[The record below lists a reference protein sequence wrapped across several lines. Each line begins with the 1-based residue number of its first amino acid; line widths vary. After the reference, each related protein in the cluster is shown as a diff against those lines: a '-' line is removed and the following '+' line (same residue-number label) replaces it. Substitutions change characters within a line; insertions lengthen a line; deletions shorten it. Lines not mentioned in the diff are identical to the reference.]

1 MKRFFKEGEGVTSII
16 CVAWSLYQ
24 IYSSAF
30 AVLNPYLRYSIHLCF
45 AMVLVWLVYP
55 ITTKSKVVTKII
67 KIGLPLLS
75 VCVFGYVG
83 LNYQE
88 ISERIPRVTPLS
100 YTEIVFAVIAII
112 LLIEATRR
120 SIGIPLAAVCAFFL
134 LYAYCGKYI
143 PGSLGHGGYSVESIL
158 DYVYFSSEGVW
169 GLSLRISA
177 TYLFLFILYAEVIK
191 ECGVGDFFMGLA
203 KAVAGGMRGG
213 PAQIGVLGSCLF
225 GMISGSAVANVMAV
239 GAFTIPL
246 MKKIGYE
253 PAFAGAVEAYAST
266 GGQLMPPIMAA
277 TAFVMAEFMGVSYWT
292 VCIMAFIPALLYYF
306 CGGVQ
311 IFFEAHKRNLK
322 SIPKEERP
330 RLVDVLKKGSHQTIP
345 IIALLAG
352 LAMGFS
358 EERTVLWSML
368 IAVVVSFFRKETR
381 MTPARIIHALDQAAR
396 SAVMIAV
403 SCAAVGIVLAIFVLG
418 GLGVALTQMI
428 FKLGAG
434 IPILTAL
441 LIAAVCFVLGMGM
454 PTLPAYV
461 ITAAL
466 GVPVLTTV
474 GFKLEASPSLR
485 PLLFGAFDDHPPC
498 GHVGVRGCRNRKGG
512 PVDHRMEG
520 GAARHRRNS
529 RADLH
534 TLLPRSAHER
544 QPAPDTG
551 FGAGNGF
558 CLHSAGCRAGRL
570 FSRTDRLLGTAPPA
584 RRICLLPGRRAYGG
598 EGAGPVHRGFA
609 AQAAHLG
616 SGFQKERRRGSGS
629 LICQEMR
636 ISAAMG

>member
-1 MKRFFKEGEGVTSII
+1 MKRFFKEGEGITSVI
-16 CVAWSLYQ
+16 CVAWSIYQ

-30 AVLNPYLRYSIHLCF
+30 GMLNPYLRYSIHLCF
-45 AMVLVWLVYP
+45 AMVLVWLLYP
-55 ITTKSKVVTKII
+55 ITTKSKAVTKII

-100 YTEIVFAVIAII
+100 YTEIVLAVIAII

-134 LYAYCGKYI
+134 LYAYFGRYI
-143 PGSLGHGGYSVESIL
+143 PGSLGHGGYSVEAIL

-191 ECGVGDFFMGLA
+191 ECGAGDFFMGLA

-277 TAFVMAEFMGVSYWT
+277 TAFVMAEFMGVSYWA

-306 CGGVQ
+306 CGGIQ

-330 RLVDVLKKGSHQTIP
+330 RIVDVLKKGSHQTIP
-345 IIALLAG
+345 IIALLVG

-381 MTPARIIHALDQAAR
+381 MTPVRMIHALDQAAR

-418 GLGVALTQMI
+418 GPGVALTQMI

-474 GFKLEASPSLR
+474 GFKLEAAHIYVLYYSVLSMITPPVAMSAYAAATIAKADPWIIGWKAVRLGIGGILVPIFILYFPGLLMKGSL
-485 PLLFGAFDDHPPC
+485 LQILD
-498 GHVGVRGCRNRKGG
+498 
-512 PVDHRMEG
+512 
-520 GAARHRRNS
+520 
-529 RADLH
+529 
-534 TLLPRSAHER
+534 SA
-544 QPAPDTG
+544 
-551 FGAGNGF
+551 
-558 CLHSAGCRAGRL
+558 
-570 FSRTDRLLGTAPPA
+570 LGTAFA
-584 RRICLLPGRRAYGG
+584 FTLLAAALAGYFRGQIAYWERLLLLAGFLSFLVV
-598 EGAGPVHRGFA
+598 GPVVGKVFGLLIVALLLRQLIWDQVFKRKGA
-609 AQAAHLG
+609 AAVDH
-616 SGFQKERRRGSGS
+616 
-629 LICQEMR
+629 
-636 ISAAMG
+636 

>member
-1 MKRFFKEGEGVTSII
+1 MKRFFKEGETITSII
-16 CVAWSLYQ
+16 CVAWSMYQ

-45 AMVLVWLVYP
+45 AMVLVWRLYP
-55 ITTKSKVVTKII
+55 VTTKSKALTRTLKVM
-67 KIGLPLLS
+67 LPVLS
-75 VCVFGYVG
+75 VVVFGYVG
-83 LNYQE
+83 WNYKE

-100 YTEIVFAVIAII
+100 YTEIVLAVIAII
-112 LLIEATRR
+112 LLIEGTRR
-120 SIGIPLAAVCAFFL
+120 SIGFPLAAVCAFFL
-134 LYAYCGKYI
+134 LYAYFGRYI

-158 DYVYFSSEGVW
+158 DYVYYSAEGVW

-191 ECGVGDFFMGLA
+191 ECGAGDFFMALAKGLA
-203 KAVAGGMRGG
+203 GGLRGG
-213 PAQIGVLGSCLF
+213 PAQIGVLGSCMF
-225 GMISGSAVANVMAV
+225 GMISGSAVANVYAV
-239 GAFTIPL
+239 GAFTIPM

-277 TAFVMAEFMGVSYWT
+277 TAFVMAEFMGVSYWA

-306 CGGVQ
+306 CGGTQ
-311 IFFEAHKRNLK
+311 IFLEAHKRHLT

-330 RLVDVLKKGSHQTIP
+330 RFMDTIKKGGHQTIP
-345 IIALLAG
+345 IVALIVG
-352 LAMGFS
+352 LAMGYS

-368 IAVVVSFFRKETR
+368 VAVAVSFFRKETR
-381 MTPARIIHALDQAAR
+381 MTPARLVRALDNGAR

-403 SCAAVGIVLAIFVLG
+403 SCAAVGIVLAIFVIG

-441 LIAAVCFVLGMGM
+441 LIAGVCFALGMGM

-474 GFKLEASPSLR
+474 GFRVEAAHIYVLYSSVLSMITPPVAIAAYAAATLAKADPWIIGWKAVR
-485 PLLFGAFDDHPPC
+485 LGIGGILVPIFILYFPALLM
-498 GHVGVRGCRNRKGG
+498 KGS
-512 PVDHRMEG
+512 VLQI
-520 GAARHRRNS
+520 
-529 RADLH
+529 AD
-534 TLLPRSAHER
+534 TA
-544 QPAPDTG
+544 
-551 FGAGNGF
+551 
-558 CLHSAGCRAGRL
+558 
-570 FSRTDRLLGTAPPA
+570 LGTAFA
-584 RRICLLPGRRAYGG
+584 FVLLAAALAGHFRGPIAIWERVLLVAGFISFIA
-598 EGAGPVHRGFA
+598 AGPVTGKIFGLCIVALLLRQPIWDLLFKKKGLTAVDH
-609 AQAAHLG
+609 
-616 SGFQKERRRGSGS
+616 
-629 LICQEMR
+629 
-636 ISAAMG
+636 